1 MSPYTHYGVLYAL
14 YPLCPSCR
22 LHVSL
27 LCFILS
33 IRAPGALHGMICN
46 LCKFEP
52 REGEMGHH
60 SRCCPLRGVESRR
73 SLPSDN
79 PFSLRGPFVSQ
90 YRVHRAQCQ
99 FCGLIGHTGKTLK
112 LVPTR
117 WAVLSTGQ
125 LVLAHNSPSL
135 TKADFMCCFVSE
147 DTVRLLLSRVYD
159 GSM

>member
-14 YPLCPSCR
+14 YPPFPSCR
-22 LHVSL
+22 IHGSL
-27 LCFILS
+27 LCLILS

-60 SRCCPLRGVESRR
+60 SRCCPLREVECRS

-79 PFSLRGPFVSQ
+79 PFSLRGPCISH
-90 YRVHRAQCQ
+90 YCVHMAQCQ
-99 FCGLIGHTGKTLK
+99 ACGSIGHTRKTLK

-117 WAVLSTGQ
+117 WGVLSTGQ
-125 LVLAHNSPSL
+125 LVLAHNAPAL
-135 TKADFMCCFVSE
+135 TKADFVCRLVFE
-147 DTVRLLLSRVYD
+147 DTVRLLLSRV
-159 GSM
+159 